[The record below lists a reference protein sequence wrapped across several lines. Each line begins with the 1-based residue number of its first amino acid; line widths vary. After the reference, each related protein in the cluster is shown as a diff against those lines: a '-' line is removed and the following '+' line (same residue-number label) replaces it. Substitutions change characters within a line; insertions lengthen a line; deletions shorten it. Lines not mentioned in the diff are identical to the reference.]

1 MQIRGYFHKPVQN
14 LVGKS
19 ADELGEKKSSAIN
32 SLFAAE
38 YQQGKW
44 KLIKISMGNSMNGF
58 LEERVIEVKRNFIIH
73 FALLLIFLLQNSI
86 EESIH

>member
-1 MQIRGYFHKPVQN
+1 VQN

-19 ADELGEKKSSAIN
+19 ADELGEKKSSTIN

-38 YQQGKW
+38 NQHGNW
-44 KLIKISMGNSMNGF
+44 KLIKISMENSMNCF